1 MLHMRRRSSIRT
13 SHAEV
18 EHAPGGLPLAQQQPG
33 AAAAAAAAA
42 AQQQQQQRRH
52 YALLFCP
59 NTDTD
64 TGPEAGNKLARTQA
78 REQALALGAALRCQS
93 RRLFLS
99 PWPRA
104 PPRPRQPAPGPGI
117 LWPRPQGPPE
127 KLARPRPQ
135 ESPQKPWNSNTKT
148 ESGQRPGER
157 FSEQEVTALLRLWAK
172 LHLAPTISSISETKH
187 ATRTWCAA

>member
-13 SHAEV
+13 SRTEI
-18 EHAPGGLPLAQQQPG
+18 EHAPGGLSLAQQQSG

-42 AQQQQQQRRH
+42 AQQQQQQQQQQQRH

-59 NTDTD
+59 NTD

-78 REQALALGAALRCQS
+78 LKQALALGAALRCQS

-104 PPRPRQPAPGPGI
+104 PAPASPPRAPASSD
-117 LWPRPQGPPE
+117 
-127 KLARPRPQ
+127 LARKAPPVFLAHPRPQ
-135 ESPQKPWNSNTKT
+135 ETPGNPRKALELQYKNRVRPAPWSP
-148 ESGQRPGER
+148 
-157 FSEQEVTALLRLWAK
+157 F
-172 LHLAPTISSISETKH
+172 
-187 ATRTWCAA
+187 